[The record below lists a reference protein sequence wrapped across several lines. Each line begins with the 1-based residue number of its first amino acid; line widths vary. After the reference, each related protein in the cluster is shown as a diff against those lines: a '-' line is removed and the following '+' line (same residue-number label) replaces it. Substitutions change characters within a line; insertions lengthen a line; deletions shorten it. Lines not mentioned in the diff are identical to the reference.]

1 MVAVLTHLSTAS
13 SIITAH
19 DTLGNPLLRDRP
31 FVIHILI
38 TASHRSKL
46 WLSWLAAILQGK
58 WILLL
63 IKVIKGIQIA
73 IFIHDIIV
81 VVNVTIYEIISAL
94 QLNWILSLRL
104 VCTAAVEV
112 IHLFGFDY
120 LLQVS
125 LGHDLAC
132 IRFEYERRPIFPRVL
147 ILISVI
153 VNEVDS
159 LLASVFFPLNLTA
172 ILGGD

>member
-1 MVAVLTHLSTAS
+1 M
-13 SIITAH
+13 
-19 DTLGNPLLRDRP
+19 
-31 FVIHILI
+31 
-38 TASHRSKL
+38 
-46 WLSWLAAILQGK
+46 
-58 WILLL
+58 LL

-81 VVNVTIYEIISAL
+81 VIDVTIYEIISAL
-94 QLNWILSLRL
+94 QLNRILSLRF

-112 IHLFGFDY
+112 LYLFGFDY
-120 LLQVS
+120 SLQVS

-132 IRFEYERRPIFPRVL
+132 IRFEDERRPIFPRVL